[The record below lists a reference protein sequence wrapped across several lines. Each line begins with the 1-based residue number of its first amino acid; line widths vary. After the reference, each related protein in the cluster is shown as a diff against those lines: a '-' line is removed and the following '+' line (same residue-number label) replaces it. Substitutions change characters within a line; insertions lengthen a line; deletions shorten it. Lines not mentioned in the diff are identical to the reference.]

1 MTSKDGIQPPYEV
14 VSACIMGSS
23 VVAVEPFNLSEPVYV
38 ILKLRAEAAQQPE
51 PTPAWW
57 DPRANNGLGAWQ
69 PDYCRMMKA
78 RRDSAVFSCN
88 RLGYY
93 ALLGDL
99 SSHRIPKAGVKDLAS
114 QTHPAVYAGTAVAAF
129 CLISAV
135 CMFAHMYTAINM
147 TKKLKHSLPNLWL
160 SVTFLL
166 GKRITSYYF
175 LFCSYSFLCDGW

>member
-1 MTSKDGIQPPYEV
+1 MSYQVTSKDGFQPPYEV
-14 VSACIMGSS
+14 ISACIMGSS

-38 ILKLRAEAAQQPE
+38 ILKLQSEAAQQPE

-99 SSHRIPKAGVKDLAS
+99 SAHRIPKAGVKDLTS
-114 QTHPAVYAGTAVAAF
+114 QTHPAVNAGTAVAAF

-166 GKRITSYYF
+166 SKRITSYYF
-175 LFCSYSFLCDGW
+175 LF